1 MKKILA
7 VLLLGLLGLE
17 AKIIGQGE
25 LADYGLV
32 FADGNAVDKDG
43 NIKAVGKNFMVTGTF
58 SDGLCVV
65 FIGGQAFFMDEN
77 GRLALRLAPGMGF
90 KTSFT
95 EGLAGIA
102 ENGKFGLID
111 KTGKVV
117 VEPKFDDMGI
127 AFKDGAIVVG
137 EMKYGRMKYGYVDK
151 NGKTIIPPRYDEVR
165 SFSDGLASV
174 RIGDKWSV
182 IDKSGATVSRLN
194 FNYPLKFTEG
204 LASVKFNGLYGF
216 TDKDANI
223 VIEPKFELASLFSEG
238 LAAVKSGGKWG
249 FIDKSGNFA
258 IEPRFDEVNKFKEER
273 AVVRVG
279 ELWGIID
286 KSGKFILEPQK
297 FDYIFDEFYGGML
310 NFKVNRKS
318 GCLDIDG
325 KVAIEPKFDSI
336 FVFEGNATAA
346 SVDYK
351 SVFID
356 KKGRILPISYY
367 FEIED

>member
-65 FIGGQAFFMDEN
+65 FIGEQIFFMDEN
-77 GRLALRLAPGMGF
+77 GRFTVRLAPGMDF

-102 ENGKFGLID
+102 KNGKFGFID
-111 KTGKVV
+111 KTGRVV

-127 AFKDGAIVVG
+127 AFKDGAILVG
-137 EMKYGRMKYGYVDK
+137 EMKCGRMKYGYVDK
-151 NGKTIIPPRYDEVR
+151 SGRTIIPPRYDEATY
-165 SFSDGLASV
+165 FSEGLASV
-174 RIGDKWSV
+174 RIADKWSV
-182 IDKSGATVSRLN
+182 IDKSGATVSKLN
-194 FNYPLKFTEG
+194 LGRPVTFKEG
-204 LASVKFNGLYGF
+204 LAPVKFNGLYGF
-216 TDKDANI
+216 VNKDASV

-258 IEPRFDEVNKFKEER
+258 IEPRFDEVNKFKEKR

-297 FDYIFDEFYGGML
+297 FDYIFGEFYGGML
-310 NFKVNRKS
+310 NFRVNRKS

-325 KVAIEPKFDSI
+325 KVAIEPIFDDIS
-336 FVFEGNATAA
+336 VFEGDVTTA

>member
-43 NIKAVGKNFMVTGTF
+43 NIKAVGKNFMVTGSF

-65 FIGGQAFFMDEN
+65 FIGEQTFFMDEN
-77 GRLALRLAPGMGF
+77 GRFAVRLAPGTGF

-95 EGLAGIA
+95 EGLAAIVK
-102 ENGKFGLID
+102 NGKFGFID
-111 KTGKVV
+111 KTGRII
-117 VEPKFDDMGI
+117 VEPKFDYTGI
-127 AFKDGAIVVG
+127 AFGDSAMIVG

-151 NGKTIIPPRYDEVR
+151 NDKTIIPPRYDEATY
-165 SFSDGLASV
+165 FSEGLASV
-174 RIGDKWSV
+174 RIADKWSV
-182 IDKSGATVSRLN
+182 IDKSGATVSKLN
-194 FNYPLKFTEG
+194 LGRPVTFKEG
-204 LASVKFNGLYGF
+204 LAPVKFNGLYGF
-216 TDKDANI
+216 VNKDANI

-249 FIDKSGNFA
+249 FIDKSGKFA
-258 IEPRFDEVNKFKEER
+258 IEPRFNEVNHFKEGR

-279 ELWGIID
+279 ELWGVID

-297 FDYIFDEFYGGML
+297 FDYIFDKFYGGML
-310 NFKVNRKS
+310 NFSVNRKS
-318 GCLDIDG
+318 GYLDVDG
-325 KVAIEPKFDSI
+325 KVAIEPKFDDVS
-336 FVFEGNATAA
+336 VFEGNATAA

-351 SVFID
+351 HVFID

>member
-7 VLLLGLLGLE
+7 MLLLGLLGLE

-32 FADGNAVDKDG
+32 FVDGNAVDKDG
-43 NIKAVGKNFMVTGTF
+43 NIKAVGKNFMVTGSF

-65 FIGGQAFFMDEN
+65 FIGEQTFFMDEN
-77 GRLALRLAPGMGF
+77 GRFAVRLAPGTGF

-95 EGLAGIA
+95 EGLAAIVK
-102 ENGKFGLID
+102 NGKFGFID
-111 KTGKVV
+111 KTGRVV
-117 VEPKFDDMGI
+117 VEPKFDYTSI
-127 AFKDGAIVVG
+127 AFRDGAMIVG

-151 NGKTIIPPRYDEVR
+151 NGKTIILPRYDEATY
-165 SFSDGLASV
+165 FSEGLASV
-174 RIGDKWSV
+174 RISDKWSV
-182 IDKSGATVSRLN
+182 IDKSGATVSKLN
-194 FNYPLKFTEG
+194 LGRPVTFTEG
-204 LASVKFNGLYGF
+204 LAPVKFNGLYGF
-216 TDKDANI
+216 VNKDANI

-249 FIDKSGNFA
+249 FIDKSGKFA
-258 IEPRFDEVNKFKEER
+258 IEPRFNEVNHFKEGR

-279 ELWGIID
+279 ELWGVID

-310 NFKVNRKS
+310 NFSVNRKS
-318 GCLDIDG
+318 GCLDVDG
-325 KVAIEPKFDSI
+325 KVAIEPTFDDI
-336 FVFEGNATAA
+336 FVFEGDATAA

-351 SVFID
+351 HVFID
-356 KKGRILPISYY
+356 KKGQILPISYY

>member
-7 VLLLGLLGLE
+7 MLLLGLLGLE

-43 NIKAVGKNFMVTGTF
+43 NIKAVGKNFMVTGSF

-65 FIGGQAFFMDEN
+65 FIGEQTFFMDEN
-77 GRLALRLAPGMGF
+77 GRLAVRLAPGTGF
-90 KTSFT
+90 TTSFT
-95 EGLAGIA
+95 EGLAAIVK
-102 ENGKFGLID
+102 NGKFGFID
-111 KTGKVV
+111 KTGRVV
-117 VEPKFDDMGI
+117 VEPKFDYTGI
-127 AFKDGAIVVG
+127 AFRDGAMIVG

-151 NGKTIIPPRYDEVR
+151 NGKTIISPRYDEAR

-174 RIGDKWSV
+174 RIADKWSV
-182 IDKSGATVSRLN
+182 IDKSGATVSKLN
-194 FNYPLKFTEG
+194 LGRPITFTEG
-204 LASVKFNGLYGF
+204 LAPVKFNGLYGF
-216 TDKDANI
+216 VNKGANI
-223 VIEPKFELASLFSEG
+223 VIEPKFELASLFSKG

-249 FIDKSGNFA
+249 FIDKSGKFA
-258 IEPRFDEVNKFKEER
+258 IEPRFDEENHFKEDR
-273 AVVRVG
+273 AVARVG
-279 ELWGIID
+279 ELWGVID

-310 NFKVNRKS
+310 NFSVNRKS

-336 FVFEGNATAA
+336 FVFEVDATAA

-351 SVFID
+351 RLFID
-356 KKGRILPISYY
+356 KKGRILPIAYY

>member
-7 VLLLGLLGLE
+7 MLLLGLLGLE

-65 FIGGQAFFMDEN
+65 FIGEQTFFM
-77 GRLALRLAPGMGF
+77 
-90 KTSFT
+90 
-95 EGLAGIA
+95 
-102 ENGKFGLID
+102 
-111 KTGKVV
+111 
-117 VEPKFDDMGI
+117 
-127 AFKDGAIVVG
+127 
-137 EMKYGRMKYGYVDK
+137 DK
-151 NGKTIIPPRYDEVR
+151 NGKTIIPPRYDEAR
-165 SFSDGLASV
+165 HFSEGLASV
-174 RIGDKWSV
+174 RIADKWSV
-182 IDKSGATVSRLN
+182 IDKSGATVSKLN
-194 FNYPLKFTEG
+194 LGRPVTFKEG
-204 LASVKFNGLYGF
+204 LAPVKFNGLYGF
-216 TDKDANI
+216 VNKDADI

-249 FIDKSGNFA
+249 LIDKSGKFA
-258 IEPRFDEVNKFKEER
+258 IEPRFDEVNHFKEER

-279 ELWGIID
+279 ELWGVID
-286 KSGKFILEPQK
+286 KSGKFVLEPQK

-310 NFKVNRKS
+310 NFSVNRKS
-318 GCLDIDG
+318 GCLDVDG
-325 KVAIEPKFDSI
+325 KVAIEPKFNDVS
-336 FVFEGNATAA
+336 VFEGNATAA

-351 SVFID
+351 HVFID

>member
-7 VLLLGLLGLE
+7 MLLLGLLGLE

-43 NIKAVGKNFMVTGTF
+43 NIKAVGKNFMVTGSF

-65 FIGGQAFFMDEN
+65 FIGEQTFFMDEN
-77 GRLALRLAPGMGF
+77 GRFAVRLAPGTGF

-95 EGLAGIA
+95 EGLAAIVK
-102 ENGKFGLID
+102 NGKFGFID
-111 KTGKVV
+111 KTGRVV
-117 VEPKFDDMGI
+117 VEPKFDYTGI
-127 AFKDGAIVVG
+127 AFGDGAMIVG

-151 NGKTIIPPRYDEVR
+151 NGKTIIPPHYDEATY
-165 SFSDGLASV
+165 FSEGLASV
-174 RIGDKWSV
+174 RIADKWSV
-182 IDKSGATVSRLN
+182 IDKSGATVSKLN
-194 FNYPLKFTEG
+194 LGRPVTFTEG
-204 LASVKFNGLYGF
+204 LAPVKFNGLYGF
-216 TDKDANI
+216 VNKDANI

-258 IEPRFDEVNKFKEER
+258 IEPRFNEVNHFKEDR

-279 ELWGIID
+279 ELRGVID

-310 NFKVNRKS
+310 NFSVNRKS
-318 GCLDIDG
+318 GCLDVDG
-325 KVAIEPKFDSI
+325 KVAIEPKFDDI
-336 FVFEGNATAA
+336 YVFEGDATAA

-351 SVFID
+351 HVFID

>member
-43 NIKAVGKNFMVTGTF
+43 SIKAVGKNFMVTGTF

-77 GRLALRLAPGMGF
+77 GRFALRLAPGMDF

-95 EGLAGIA
+95 EGLAGIVK
-102 ENGKFGLID
+102 NGKFGLID

-117 VEPKFDDMGI
+117 VEPKFDDMSI
-127 AFKDGAIVVG
+127 AFRDGAILVG

-151 NGKTIIPPRYDEVR
+151 NGKTIIPLRYDEVR

-182 IDKSGATVSRLN
+182 IDKSGATVSKLN

-216 TDKDANI
+216 VDKDANV

-258 IEPRFDEVNKFKEER
+258 IEPRFDEVNKFKEKR

-286 KSGKFILEPQK
+286 KSGKFILELQK

-310 NFKVNRKS
+310 NFRVNRKS

-325 KVAIEPKFDSI
+325 KVAIEPIFDDIS
-336 FVFEGNATAA
+336 VFEGDVTAA
-346 SVDYK
+346 KIDYK
-351 SVFID
+351 NVFID

>member
-7 VLLLGLLGLE
+7 MLLLGLLSLE

-25 LADYGLV
+25 LADYALV
-32 FADGNAVDKDG
+32 FADGNAIDKDG
-43 NIKAVGKNFMVTGTF
+43 DIKAVGKNFMVTGTF

-65 FIGGQAFFMDEN
+65 FIGEQTFFMDEN
-77 GRLALRLAPGMGF
+77 GRLAVRLASGTGF

-95 EGLAGIA
+95 EGLAAIVK
-102 ENGKFGLID
+102 NGKFGFID
-111 KTGKVV
+111 KTGRVV
-117 VEPKFDDMGI
+117 VEPKFDYTGI
-127 AFKDGAIVVG
+127 AFRDGAMIVG

-151 NGKTIIPPRYDEVR
+151 NGKTIIPPRYDEATY
-165 SFSDGLASV
+165 FSEGLASV
-174 RIGDKWSV
+174 RISDKWSV
-182 IDKSGATVSRLN
+182 IDKSGATVSKLN

-216 TDKDANI
+216 VDKDANV

-258 IEPRFDEVNKFKEER
+258 IEPRFDEVNKFKEKR

-286 KSGKFILEPQK
+286 KSGKFILELQK

-310 NFKVNRKS
+310 NFRVNRKS

-325 KVAIEPKFDSI
+325 KVAIEPIFDDIS
-336 FVFEGNATAA
+336 VFEGDVTAA
-346 SVDYK
+346 KIDYK
-351 SVFID
+351 NVFID
-356 KKGRILPISYY
+356 KKGHFLLL
-367 FEIED
+367 